1 MTFKDL
7 GLRPEVLQ
15 ALNDLGFEKPTPIQ
29 EEAIP
34 ELLSSQRDLVGL
46 AQTGTGKTAAFGLPL
61 IELADFT
68 KKHVQAL
75 VVAPTRELGMQI
87 ASDMKTFTKHIKGAK
102 IATIYG
108 GASIDTQ
115 AREIRGGAQIVVATP
130 GRLIDMMK
138 RKIIKLAEVQVVVLD
153 EADEMLNMGFK
164 EDIDSI
170 LEQTPE
176 TRNVWLFSA
185 TMPRE
190 VAKIAK
196 NYMDN
201 PFEITVGGKNT
212 TAENLKH
219 IYFTIKERDRYPA
232 LKRILDLHPN
242 IYGVIFC
249 RTKRAT
255 QEVADKLMQDGY
267 SAEPLHGDLSQ
278 GQRDAVMGKFRKR
291 TIQML
296 VATDVAARGIDVND
310 ITHVVNYNLPEEVEN
325 YTHRSGRTARA
336 GKHGISVALVSPR
349 EIGKIKSIERIIG
362 KEFEKGEIPSGDEVS
377 KAQLFHLIET
387 VKTTEIKEELGKYLP
402 AILEQFE
409 DLEKEDIIKLFVSS
423 EFNPMLEYYQKSYDL
438 NASVSSR
445 DRERGDRDAGRDRGR
460 SRDRNDENKQRFHVN
475 QGEEGGL
482 NKGAVLR
489 LVCQHSDISSGEVGR
504 IDLFREF
511 SFFEV
516 DKKFADQVLQGMRGA
531 EFNGEG
537 LKVEFARD
545 KKGGSGNRSGSRGGD
560 RGGNRGGSRGGG
572 GYKGGGGGSRSGGGS
587 SHRKGNSGGTG
598 GGGGGDRS
606 RRRRRG

>member
-15 ALNDLGFEKPTPIQ
+15 ALNDLGFENPTPIQ

-61 IELADFT
+61 IELTDFT

-75 VVAPTRELGMQI
+75 IVAPTRELGMQI
-87 ASDMKTFTKHIKGAK
+87 ASDMKTFTKHVQGARV
-102 IATIYG
+102 ATIYG
-108 GASIDTQ
+108 GASIDKQ
-115 AREIRGGAQIVVATP
+115 AKEIRGGAQIVVATP

-138 RKIIKLAEVQVVVLD
+138 RKIIKLSEVNVVVLD

-176 TRNVWLFSA
+176 QRSVWLFSA
-185 TMPRE
+185 TMPKE

-196 NYMDN
+196 NYMSN
-201 PFEITVGGKNT
+201 PFEVTVGTKNT
-212 TAENLKH
+212 TAANLEH
-219 IYFTIKERDRYPA
+219 VYYTIKERDRYPA

-387 VKTTEIKEELGKYLP
+387 VKTTEVKEELGKYLP

-438 NASVSSR
+438 NASVSAR
-445 DRERGDRDAGRDRGR
+445 DRERGDRDGGRDRGR
-460 SRDRNDENKQRFHVN
+460 NRDRNDENKQRFHVN
-475 QGEEGGL
+475 QGEESGL

-537 LKVEFARD
+537 LKVEFAGD
-545 KKGGSGNRSGSRGGD
+545 KKGGSRSRDSRGGS
-560 RGGNRGGSRGGG
+560 RGGNRGGSRSGG
-572 GYKGGGGGSRSGGGS
+572 GYKGSGGGSRSGGGS

-598 GGGGGDRS
+598 GGDRS

>member
-15 ALNDLGFEKPTPIQ
+15 ALNDLGFENPTPIQ

-61 IELADFT
+61 IELTDFT

-75 VVAPTRELGMQI
+75 IVAPTRELGMQI
-87 ASDMKTFTKHIKGAK
+87 ASDMKTFTKHVQGARV
-102 IATIYG
+102 ATIYG
-108 GASIDTQ
+108 GASIDKQ
-115 AREIRGGAQIVVATP
+115 AKEIRGGAQIVVATP

-138 RKIIKLAEVQVVVLD
+138 RNIIKLSEVNVVVLD

-176 TRNVWLFSA
+176 QRNVWLFSA
-185 TMPRE
+185 TMPKE

-196 NYMDN
+196 NYMSN
-201 PFEITVGGKNT
+201 PFEVTVGTKNT
-212 TAENLKH
+212 TAANLEH
-219 IYFTIKERDRYPA
+219 VYYTIKERDRYPA

-387 VKTTEIKEELGKYLP
+387 VKTTEVKEELGKYLP

-438 NASVSSR
+438 NASVSAR
-445 DRERGDRDAGRDRGR
+445 DRERGERDAGRNRGR
-460 SRDRNDENKQRFHVN
+460 NRDRNDEKKQRFHVN
-475 QGEEGGL
+475 QGEESGL

-489 LVCQHSDISSGEVGR
+489 LVCQHSEISSGEVGR

-516 DKKFADQVLQGMRGA
+516 DKKYADQVLQGMRGA

-537 LKVEFARD
+537 LKVEFAGD
-545 KKGGSGNRSGSRGGD
+545 KKGGGNRGRSRGGD
-560 RGGNRGGSRGGG
+560 RGGSRGGG
-572 GYKGGGGGSRSGGGS
+572 GYKGNGGGSRSGGGS
-587 SHRKGNSGGTG
+587 SHRKGNSGGSG
-598 GGGGGDRS
+598 DGDRS
-606 RRRRRG
+606 RRRRRRG

>member
-15 ALNDLGFEKPTPIQ
+15 ALNDLGFENPTPIQ

-34 ELLSSQRDLVGL
+34 ELLNSQRDLVGL

-61 IELADFT
+61 IELTDFT

-75 VVAPTRELGMQI
+75 IVAPTRELGMQI
-87 ASDMKTFTKHIKGAK
+87 ASDMKTFTKHVQGARV
-102 IATIYG
+102 ATIYG
-108 GASIDTQ
+108 GASIDKQ
-115 AREIRGGAQIVVATP
+115 AKEIRSGAQIVVATP

-138 RKIIKLAEVQVVVLD
+138 RKIIKLGEVNVVVLD

-176 TRNVWLFSA
+176 QRNVWLFSA
-185 TMPRE
+185 TMPKE

-196 NYMDN
+196 NYMSN
-201 PFEITVGGKNT
+201 PFEVTVGTKNT
-212 TAENLKH
+212 TAANLEH
-219 IYFTIKERDRYPA
+219 VYYTIKERDRYPA

-255 QEVADKLMQDGY
+255 QEVADKLMHDGY

-387 VKTTEIKEELGKYLP
+387 VKTTEVKEELGKYLP

-438 NASVSSR
+438 NASVSAR
-445 DRERGDRDAGRDRGR
+445 DRERGNRDAGRDRGR
-460 SRDRNDENKQRFHVN
+460 NRDRNDENKQRFHVN

-516 DKKFADQVLQGMRGA
+516 DKKYADQVLQGMRGA

-537 LKVEFARD
+537 LKVEFAGD
-545 KKGGSGNRSGSRGGD
+545 KKGGGNRGRSRGGD
-560 RGGNRGGSRGGG
+560 RGGSRGGG
-572 GYKGGGGGSRSGGGS
+572 GYKGNGGGSRSGGVS
-587 SHRKGNSGGTG
+587 SHRKGNSGGSG
-598 GGGGGDRS
+598 DGDRS
-606 RRRRRG
+606 RRRRRRG

>member
-15 ALNDLGFEKPTPIQ
+15 ALNDLGFENPTPIQ

-34 ELLSSQRDLVGL
+34 ELLNSQRDLVGL

-61 IELADFT
+61 IELTDFT

-75 VVAPTRELGMQI
+75 IVAPTRELGMQI
-87 ASDMKTFTKHIKGAK
+87 ASDMKTFTKHVQGARV
-102 IATIYG
+102 ATIYG
-108 GASIDTQ
+108 GASIDKQ
-115 AREIRGGAQIVVATP
+115 AKEIRSGAQIVVATP

-138 RKIIKLAEVQVVVLD
+138 RKIIKLGEVNVVVLD

-176 TRNVWLFSA
+176 QRNVWLFSA
-185 TMPRE
+185 TMPKE

-196 NYMDN
+196 NYMSN
-201 PFEITVGGKNT
+201 PFEVTVGTKNT
-212 TAENLKH
+212 TAANLEH
-219 IYFTIKERDRYPA
+219 VYYTIKERDRYPA

-255 QEVADKLMQDGY
+255 QEVADKLMHDGY

-387 VKTTEIKEELGKYLP
+387 VKTTEVKEELGKYLP

-438 NASVSSR
+438 NASVSAR
-445 DRERGDRDAGRDRGR
+445 DRERGNRDASRDRGR
-460 SRDRNDENKQRFHVN
+460 NRDRNDENKQRFHVN

-516 DKKFADQVLQGMRGA
+516 DKKYADQVLQGMRSA

-537 LKVEFARD
+537 LKVEFAGD
-545 KKGGSGNRSGSRGGD
+545 KKGGGNRGRSRGGD
-560 RGGNRGGSRGGG
+560 RGGSRGGG
-572 GYKGGGGGSRSGGGS
+572 GYKGNGGGSRSGGVS
-587 SHRKGNSGGTG
+587 SHRKGNSGGSG
-598 GGGGGDRS
+598 DGDRS
-606 RRRRRG
+606 RRRRRRG

>member
-15 ALNDLGFEKPTPIQ
+15 ALNDLGFENPTPIQ

-61 IELADFT
+61 IELTDFT

-75 VVAPTRELGMQI
+75 IVAPTRELGMQI
-87 ASDMKTFTKHIKGAK
+87 ASDMKTFTKHVQGARV
-102 IATIYG
+102 ATIYG
-108 GASIDTQ
+108 GASIDKQ
-115 AREIRGGAQIVVATP
+115 AKEIRSGAQIVVATP

-138 RKIIKLAEVQVVVLD
+138 RKIIKLGEVNVVVLD

-176 TRNVWLFSA
+176 QRNVWLFSA
-185 TMPRE
+185 TMPKE

-196 NYMDN
+196 NYMSN
-201 PFEITVGGKNT
+201 PFEVTVGTKNT
-212 TAENLKH
+212 TAANLEH
-219 IYFTIKERDRYPA
+219 VYYTIKERDRYPA

-255 QEVADKLMQDGY
+255 QEVADKLMHDGY

-387 VKTTEIKEELGKYLP
+387 VKTTEVKEELGKYLP

-438 NASVSSR
+438 NASVSAR
-445 DRERGDRDAGRDRGR
+445 DRERGNRNSGRDRGR
-460 SRDRNDENKQRFHVN
+460 NRDRNDENKQRFHVN

-516 DKKFADQVLQGMRGA
+516 DKKYADQVLQGMRSA

-537 LKVEFARD
+537 LKVEFAGD
-545 KKGGSGNRSGSRGGD
+545 KKGGGNRGRSRGGD
-560 RGGNRGGSRGGG
+560 RGGSRGGG
-572 GYKGGGGGSRSGGGS
+572 GYKGNGGGSRSGGGS
-587 SHRKGNSGGTG
+587 SHRKGNSGGSG
-598 GGGGGDRS
+598 DGDRS
-606 RRRRRG
+606 RRRRRRG

>member
-7 GLRPEVLQ
+7 GLRPEVVQ
-15 ALNDLGFEKPTPIQ
+15 ALNDLGFENPTPIQ

-34 ELLSSQRDLVGL
+34 ELLNSQRDLVGL

-61 IELADFT
+61 IELTDFT

-75 VVAPTRELGMQI
+75 IVAPTRELGMQI
-87 ASDMKTFTKHIKGAK
+87 ASDMKTFTKHVQGARV
-102 IATIYG
+102 ATIYG
-108 GASIDTQ
+108 GASIDKQ
-115 AREIRGGAQIVVATP
+115 AKEIRSGAQIVVATP

-138 RKIIKLAEVQVVVLD
+138 RKIIKLSEVNVVVLD

-176 TRNVWLFSA
+176 QRNVWLFSA
-185 TMPRE
+185 TMPKE

-196 NYMDN
+196 NYMSN
-201 PFEITVGGKNT
+201 PFEVTVGTKNT
-212 TAENLKH
+212 TAANLEH
-219 IYFTIKERDRYPA
+219 VYYTIKERDRYPA

-255 QEVADKLMQDGY
+255 QEVADKLMHDGY

-387 VKTTEIKEELGKYLP
+387 VKTTEVKEELGKYLP

-438 NASVSSR
+438 NASVSAR
-445 DRERGDRDAGRDRGR
+445 DRERGNRNSVRDRGR
-460 SRDRNDENKQRFHVN
+460 NRDRNDENKQRFHVN

-516 DKKFADQVLQGMRGA
+516 DKKYADQVLQGMRSA

-537 LKVEFARD
+537 LKVEFAGD
-545 KKGGSGNRSGSRGGD
+545 KKGGGNRGRSRGGD
-560 RGGNRGGSRGGG
+560 RGGSRGGG
-572 GYKGGGGGSRSGGGS
+572 GYKGNGGGSRSGGGS
-587 SHRKGNSGGTG
+587 SHRKGNSGGSG
-598 GGGGGDRS
+598 DGDRS
-606 RRRRRG
+606 RRRRRRG

>member
-7 GLRPEVLQ
+7 GLRPEVVQ
-15 ALNDLGFEKPTPIQ
+15 ALNDLGFENPTPIQ

-34 ELLSSQRDLVGL
+34 ELLNSQRDLVGL

-61 IELADFT
+61 IELTDFT

-75 VVAPTRELGMQI
+75 IVAPTRELGMQI
-87 ASDMKTFTKHIKGAK
+87 ASDMKIFTKHVQGARV
-102 IATIYG
+102 ATIYG
-108 GASIDTQ
+108 GASIDKQ
-115 AREIRGGAQIVVATP
+115 AKEIRSGAQIVVATP

-138 RKIIKLAEVQVVVLD
+138 RKIIKLGEVNVVVLD

-176 TRNVWLFSA
+176 QRNVWLFSA
-185 TMPRE
+185 TMPKE

-196 NYMDN
+196 NYMSN
-201 PFEITVGGKNT
+201 PFEVTVGTKNT
-212 TAENLKH
+212 TAANLEH
-219 IYFTIKERDRYPA
+219 VYYTIKERDRYPA

-255 QEVADKLMQDGY
+255 QEVADKLMHDGY

-387 VKTTEIKEELGKYLP
+387 VKTTEVKEELGKYLP

-438 NASVSSR
+438 NASVSAR
-445 DRERGDRDAGRDRGR
+445 DRERGNRDSGRDRGR
-460 SRDRNDENKQRFHVN
+460 NRDRNDENKQRFHVN

-516 DKKFADQVLQGMRGA
+516 DKKYADQVLQGMRGA

-537 LKVEFARD
+537 LKVEFAGD
-545 KKGGSGNRSGSRGGD
+545 KKGGGNRGRSRGGD
-560 RGGNRGGSRGGG
+560 RGGSRGG
-572 GYKGGGGGSRSGGGS
+572 GYKGNGGGSRSGGGS
-587 SHRKGNSGGTG
+587 SQRKGNSGGSG
-598 GGGGGDRS
+598 DGDRS
-606 RRRRRG
+606 RRRRRRG

>member
-1 MTFKDL
+1 
-7 GLRPEVLQ
+7 
-15 ALNDLGFEKPTPIQ
+15 
-29 EEAIP
+29 
-34 ELLSSQRDLVGL
+34 
-46 AQTGTGKTAAFGLPL
+46 
-61 IELADFT
+61 
-68 KKHVQAL
+68 
-75 VVAPTRELGMQI
+75 
-87 ASDMKTFTKHIKGAK
+87 
-102 IATIYG
+102 
-108 GASIDTQ
+108 
-115 AREIRGGAQIVVATP
+115 
-130 GRLIDMMK
+130 MMK
-138 RKIIKLAEVQVVVLD
+138 RNIIKLAEVQVVVLD

-176 TRNVWLFSA
+176 QRNVWLFSA
-185 TMPRE
+185 TMPKE

-201 PFEITVGGKNT
+201 PFEITVGTKNT
-212 TAENLKH
+212 TAANLKH
-219 IYFTIKERDRYPA
+219 VYYTIKERDRYPA

-278 GQRDAVMGKFRKR
+278 GQRDAVMGKFRKKA
-291 TIQML
+291 IQML

-387 VKTTEIKEELGKYLP
+387 VKTTEVKEELGKYLP

-460 SRDRNDENKQRFHVN
+460 NRDRNDENKQRFHVN

-537 LKVEFARD
+537 LKVEFAGD
-545 KKGGSGNRSGSRGGD
+545 KKGG
-560 RGGNRGGSRGGG
+560 
-572 GYKGGGGGSRSGGGS
+572 
-587 SHRKGNSGGTG
+587 TG
-598 GGGGGDRS
+598 AEMAAEAVIIMEVAVAEDTKVAEAEAEVVVEVLTEKEIAEAPGGGGGDRS

>member
-15 ALNDLGFEKPTPIQ
+15 ALNDLGFENPTPIQ

-34 ELLSSQRDLVGL
+34 ELLNSQRDLVGL

-61 IELADFT
+61 IELTDFT

-75 VVAPTRELGMQI
+75 IVAPTRELGMQI
-87 ASDMKTFTKHIKGAK
+87 ASDMKTFTKHVQGARV
-102 IATIYG
+102 ATIYG
-108 GASIDTQ
+108 GASIDKQ
-115 AREIRGGAQIVVATP
+115 AKEIRSGAQIVVATP

-138 RKIIKLAEVQVVVLD
+138 RKIIKLGEVNVVVLD

-176 TRNVWLFSA
+176 QRNVWLFSA
-185 TMPRE
+185 TMPKE

-196 NYMDN
+196 NYMSN
-201 PFEITVGGKNT
+201 PFEVTVGTKNT
-212 TAENLKH
+212 TAANLEH
-219 IYFTIKERDRYPA
+219 VYYTIKERDRYPA

-255 QEVADKLMQDGY
+255 QEVADKLMHDGY

-387 VKTTEIKEELGKYLP
+387 VKTTEVKEELGKYLP

-438 NASVSSR
+438 NASVSAR
-445 DRERGDRDAGRDRGR
+445 DRERGNRNSGRDRGR
-460 SRDRNDENKQRFHVN
+460 NRDRNDENKQRFHVN

-516 DKKFADQVLQGMRGA
+516 DKKYADQVLQGMRSA

-537 LKVEFARD
+537 LKVEFAGD
-545 KKGGSGNRSGSRGGD
+545 KKGGGNRGRSRGGD
-560 RGGNRGGSRGGG
+560 RGGSRGGG
-572 GYKGGGGGSRSGGGS
+572 GYKGNGGGSRSGGGS
-587 SHRKGNSGGTG
+587 SHRKGNSGGSG
-598 GGGGGDRS
+598 DGDRS
-606 RRRRRG
+606 RRRRRRG

>member
-1 MTFKDL
+1 MTFEDL

-61 IELADFT
+61 IELTDFS

-87 ASDMKTFTKHIKGAK
+87 ASDIKTYTKYIKEAR

-108 GASIDTQ
+108 GASIDKQ
-115 AREIRGGAQIVVATP
+115 AKEIRSGAQIVVATP
-130 GRLIDMMK
+130 GRLIDMIK
-138 RKIIKLAEVQVVVLD
+138 RRIVKLDEVQVVVLD

-176 TRNVWLFSA
+176 HRNVWLFSA

-196 NYMDN
+196 NYMSN
-201 PFEITVGGKNT
+201 PFEITVGTKNT
-212 TAENLKH
+212 TAANLTH
-219 IYFTIKERDRYPA
+219 IYYTIKERDRYPA
-232 LKRILDLHPN
+232 LKRILDFYPN

-255 QEVADKLMQDGY
+255 QEVADKLMHDGY

-336 GKHGISVALVSPR
+336 GKHGISVALCSPR

-387 VKTTEIKEELGKYLP
+387 VKTTEVKEELSKYLP

-409 DLEKEDIIKLFVSS
+409 DIEKEDIIKLFVSS

-438 NASVSSR
+438 NASVSAR
-445 DRERGDRDAGRDRGR
+445 DRERGDRDSGRSRDRGR
-460 SRDRNDENKQRFHVN
+460 NRNDENKQRFHVN

-516 DKKFADQVLQGMRGA
+516 DKKYADQVLQGMRNA

-537 LKVEFARD
+537 LRVEFAGEKGEGGGR
-545 KKGGSGNRSGSRGGD
+545 GGS
-560 RGGNRGGSRGGG
+560 RGGNRGGSRGGNRSGGGG
-572 GYKGGGGGSRSGGGS
+572 GYKGGNRSGGGS
-587 SHRKGNSGGTG
+587 SHRKGSS
-598 GGGGGDRS
+598 GGGDRS
-606 RRRRRG
+606 RSRRRRG

>member
-15 ALNDLGFEKPTPIQ
+15 ALNDLGFENPTPIQ

-61 IELADFT
+61 IELTDFT

-75 VVAPTRELGMQI
+75 IVAPTRELGMQI
-87 ASDMKTFTKHIKGAK
+87 ASDMKTFTKHVQGARV
-102 IATIYG
+102 ATIYG
-108 GASIDTQ
+108 GASIDKQ
-115 AREIRGGAQIVVATP
+115 AKEIRGGAQIVVATP

-138 RKIIKLAEVQVVVLD
+138 RKIIKLSEVNVVVLD

-176 TRNVWLFSA
+176 QRNVWLFSA
-185 TMPRE
+185 TMPKE

-196 NYMDN
+196 NYMSN
-201 PFEITVGGKNT
+201 PFEVTVGTKNT
-212 TAENLKH
+212 TAANLEH
-219 IYFTIKERDRYPA
+219 VYYTIKERDRYHA

-387 VKTTEIKEELGKYLP
+387 VKTTEVKEELGKYLP

-438 NASVSSR
+438 NASVSAR
-445 DRERGDRDAGRDRGR
+445 DRERGDRDGGRDRGR
-460 SRDRNDENKQRFHVN
+460 NRDRNDENKQRFHVN
-475 QGEEGGL
+475 QGEESGL

-537 LKVEFARD
+537 LKVEFAGD
-545 KKGGSGNRSGSRGGD
+545 KKGGSRSRDSRGGS

-572 GYKGGGGGSRSGGGS
+572 GYKGSGGGSRSGGGS

-598 GGGGGDRS
+598 GGDRS

>member
-15 ALNDLGFEKPTPIQ
+15 ALNDLGFENPTPIQ

-34 ELLSSQRDLVGL
+34 ELLNSQRDLVGL

-61 IELADFT
+61 IELTDFT

-75 VVAPTRELGMQI
+75 IVAPTRELGMQI
-87 ASDMKTFTKHIKGAK
+87 ASDMKTFTKHVQGARV
-102 IATIYG
+102 ATIYG
-108 GASIDTQ
+108 GASIDKQ
-115 AREIRGGAQIVVATP
+115 AKEIRSGAQIVVATP

-138 RKIIKLAEVQVVVLD
+138 RKIIKLGEVNVVVLD

-176 TRNVWLFSA
+176 QRNVWLFSA
-185 TMPRE
+185 TMPKE

-196 NYMDN
+196 NYMSN
-201 PFEITVGGKNT
+201 PFEVTVGTKNT
-212 TAENLKH
+212 TAANLEH
-219 IYFTIKERDRYPA
+219 VYYTIKERDRYPA

-255 QEVADKLMQDGY
+255 QEVADKLMHDGY

-387 VKTTEIKEELGKYLP
+387 VKTTEVKEELGKYLP

-438 NASVSSR
+438 NASVSAR
-445 DRERGDRDAGRDRGR
+445 DRERGNRDASRDRGR
-460 SRDRNDENKQRFHVN
+460 NRDRNDENKQRFHVN

-516 DKKFADQVLQGMRGA
+516 DKKYADQVLQGMRGA

-537 LKVEFARD
+537 LKVEFAGD
-545 KKGGSGNRSGSRGGD
+545 KKGGGNRGRSRGGD
-560 RGGNRGGSRGGG
+560 RGGSRGGG
-572 GYKGGGGGSRSGGGS
+572 GYKGNGGGSRSGGVS
-587 SHRKGNSGGTG
+587 SHRKGNSGGSG
-598 GGGGGDRS
+598 DGDRS
-606 RRRRRG
+606 RRRRRRG

>member
-15 ALNDLGFEKPTPIQ
+15 ALNDLGFENPTPIQ

-61 IELADFT
+61 IELTDFT

-75 VVAPTRELGMQI
+75 IVAPTRELGMQI
-87 ASDMKTFTKHIKGAK
+87 ASDMKTFTKHVQGARV
-102 IATIYG
+102 ATIYG
-108 GASIDTQ
+108 GASIDKQ
-115 AREIRGGAQIVVATP
+115 AKEIRGGAQIVVATP

-138 RKIIKLAEVQVVVLD
+138 RKIIKLSEVNVVVLD

-176 TRNVWLFSA
+176 QRNVWLFSA
-185 TMPRE
+185 TMPKE

-196 NYMDN
+196 NYMSN
-201 PFEITVGGKNT
+201 PFEVTVGTKNT
-212 TAENLKH
+212 TAANLEH
-219 IYFTIKERDRYPA
+219 VYYTIKERDRYPA

-387 VKTTEIKEELGKYLP
+387 VKTTEVKEELGKYLP

-438 NASVSSR
+438 NASVSAR
-445 DRERGDRDAGRDRGR
+445 DRERGDRDGGRDRGR
-460 SRDRNDENKQRFHVN
+460 NRDRNDENKQRFHVN
-475 QGEEGGL
+475 QGEESGL

-537 LKVEFARD
+537 LKVEFAGD
-545 KKGGSGNRSGSRGGD
+545 KKGGSRSRDSRGGS

-572 GYKGGGGGSRSGGGS
+572 GYKGSGGGSRSGGGS

-598 GGGGGDRS
+598 GGDRS

>member
-15 ALNDLGFEKPTPIQ
+15 ALNDLGFENPTPIQ

-61 IELADFT
+61 IELTDFT

-75 VVAPTRELGMQI
+75 IVAPTRELGMQI
-87 ASDMKTFTKHIKGAK
+87 ASDMKTFTKHVQGARV
-102 IATIYG
+102 ATIYG
-108 GASIDTQ
+108 GASIDKQ
-115 AREIRGGAQIVVATP
+115 AKEIRGGAQIVVATP

-138 RKIIKLAEVQVVVLD
+138 RNIIKLSEVNVVVLD

-176 TRNVWLFSA
+176 QRNVWLFSA
-185 TMPRE
+185 TMPKE

-196 NYMDN
+196 NYMSN
-201 PFEITVGGKNT
+201 PFEVTVGTKNT
-212 TAENLKH
+212 TAANLEH
-219 IYFTIKERDRYPA
+219 VYYTIKERDRYPA

-387 VKTTEIKEELGKYLP
+387 VKTTEVKEELGKYLP

-438 NASVSSR
+438 NASVSAR
-445 DRERGDRDAGRDRGR
+445 DRERGDRDGGRDRGR
-460 SRDRNDENKQRFHVN
+460 NRDRNDENKQRFHVN
-475 QGEEGGL
+475 QGEESGL

-537 LKVEFARD
+537 LKVEFAGD
-545 KKGGSGNRSGSRGGD
+545 KKGGSRSRDSRGGS

-572 GYKGGGGGSRSGGGS
+572 GYKGSGGGSRSGGGS

-598 GGGGGDRS
+598 GGDRS

>member
-15 ALNDLGFEKPTPIQ
+15 ALNDLGFENPTPIQ

-34 ELLSSQRDLVGL
+34 ELLNSQRDLVGL

-61 IELADFT
+61 IELTDFT

-75 VVAPTRELGMQI
+75 IVAPTRELGMQI
-87 ASDMKTFTKHIKGAK
+87 ASDMKTFTKHVQGARV
-102 IATIYG
+102 ATIYG
-108 GASIDTQ
+108 GASIDKQ
-115 AREIRGGAQIVVATP
+115 AKEIRSGAQIVVATP

-138 RKIIKLAEVQVVVLD
+138 RKIIKLGEVNVVVLD

-176 TRNVWLFSA
+176 QRNVWLFSA
-185 TMPRE
+185 TMPKE

-196 NYMDN
+196 NYMSN
-201 PFEITVGGKNT
+201 PFEVTVGTKNT
-212 TAENLKH
+212 TAANLEH
-219 IYFTIKERDRYPA
+219 VYYTIKERDRYPA

-255 QEVADKLMQDGY
+255 QEVADKLMHDGY

-387 VKTTEIKEELGKYLP
+387 VKTTEVKEELGKYLP

-438 NASVSSR
+438 NASVSAR
-445 DRERGDRDAGRDRGR
+445 DRERGNRDAGRDRGR
-460 SRDRNDENKQRFHVN
+460 NRDRNDENKQRFHVN

-516 DKKFADQVLQGMRGA
+516 DKKYADQVLQGMRGA

-537 LKVEFARD
+537 LKVEFAGD
-545 KKGGSGNRSGSRGGD
+545 KKGGGNRGRSRGGD
-560 RGGNRGGSRGGG
+560 RGGSRGGG
-572 GYKGGGGGSRSGGGS
+572 GYKGNGGGSRSGGGS
-587 SHRKGNSGGTG
+587 SHRKGNSGGSG
-598 GGGGGDRS
+598 DGDRS
-606 RRRRRG
+606 RRRRRRG

>member
-15 ALNDLGFEKPTPIQ
+15 ALNDLGFENPTPIQ

-34 ELLSSQRDLVGL
+34 ELLNSQRDLVGL

-61 IELADFT
+61 IELTDFT

-75 VVAPTRELGMQI
+75 IVAPTRELGMQI
-87 ASDMKTFTKHIKGAK
+87 ASDMKIFTKHVQGARV
-102 IATIYG
+102 ATIYG
-108 GASIDTQ
+108 GASIDKQ
-115 AREIRGGAQIVVATP
+115 AKEIRSGAQIVVATP

-138 RKIIKLAEVQVVVLD
+138 RKIIKLGEVNVVVLD

-176 TRNVWLFSA
+176 QRNVWLFSA
-185 TMPRE
+185 TMPKE

-196 NYMDN
+196 NYMSN
-201 PFEITVGGKNT
+201 PFEVTVGTKNT
-212 TAENLKH
+212 TAANLEH
-219 IYFTIKERDRYPA
+219 VYYTIKERDRYPA

-255 QEVADKLMQDGY
+255 QEVADKLMHDGY

-387 VKTTEIKEELGKYLP
+387 VKTTEVKEELGKYLP

-438 NASVSSR
+438 NASVSAR
-445 DRERGDRDAGRDRGR
+445 DRERGNRDSGRDRGR
-460 SRDRNDENKQRFHVN
+460 NRDRNDENKQRFHVN

-516 DKKFADQVLQGMRGA
+516 DKKYADQVLQGMRGA

-537 LKVEFARD
+537 LKVEFAGD
-545 KKGGSGNRSGSRGGD
+545 KKGGGNRGRSRGGD
-560 RGGNRGGSRGGG
+560 RGGSRGG
-572 GYKGGGGGSRSGGGS
+572 GYKGNGGGSRSGGGS
-587 SHRKGNSGGTG
+587 SHRKGNSGGSG
-598 GGGGGDRS
+598 DGDRS
-606 RRRRRG
+606 RRRRRRG